1 LAAAHFLLTGGVVG
15 SDGDAI
21 EFVTM
26 SGLILTARQLVK
38 VGKRACDGAAYAAH
52 RGGFCVELDFPVG
65 AVEECV
71 SGEVPPMPDTLN
83 GVSVI
88 NICKTSTIGNLMV
101 VRRNLFFCFQQS
113 LQ

>member
-1 LAAAHFLLTGGVVG
+1 
-15 SDGDAI
+15 
-21 EFVTM
+21 M
-26 SGLILTARQLVK
+26 K
-38 VGKRACDGAAYAAH
+38 VGKRACDCAAHAAH

-113 LQ
+113 LLLINNYLLVLARDFFFSVNKHCSDWTFII